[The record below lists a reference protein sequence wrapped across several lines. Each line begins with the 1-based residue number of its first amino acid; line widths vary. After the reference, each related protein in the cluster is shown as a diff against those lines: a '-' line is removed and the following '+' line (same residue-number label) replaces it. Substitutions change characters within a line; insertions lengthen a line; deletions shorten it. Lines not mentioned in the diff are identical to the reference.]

1 MNDDNNDKKKK
12 WYYTDKQ
19 NLDCEDGKFACNS
32 NDQCVSYDHFCDA
45 YADCSD
51 KSDEPLGCEGPCRSN
66 EKACR

>member
-1 MNDDNNDKKKK
+1 MNK
-12 WYYTDKQ
+12 Y

-32 NDQCVSYDHFCDA
+32 NDECVSYDHYCDA

-51 KSDEPLGCEGPCRSN
+51 KSDEPLGCEVPCRSN

>member
-1 MNDDNNDKKKK
+1 MLYNIYKKKK
-12 WYYTDKQ
+12 K

-32 NDQCVSYDHFCDA
+32 NDECVIYDRFCDA